1 MMGEN
6 NMIALANDHAGLP
19 LKEEIKKLLDSMG
32 LTYKD
37 FGSYSMAQRRLDAD
51 YHDKEKWTRMAIT
64 NTAKA
69 GFFSSDRTIQEYNDK
84 IWHLEKLD

>member
-1 MMGEN
+1 
-6 NMIALANDHAGLP
+6 
-19 LKEEIKKLLDSMG
+19 
-32 LTYKD
+32 
-37 FGSYSMAQRRLDAD
+37 MAQRRLDAD